1 VAKKK
6 AAPKSAA
13 RKAKRPTLKASR
25 RIAVAAKKSAERLA
39 KGAAIKRKAGFAKA
53 PAKKPDRLVLH
64 AIHASLP
71 SCKVGLMLAMLGVPW
86 DYRHVDLQ
94 AGAHKRPQF
103 LAMNRWGQV
112 PVLQDGGAFITQS
125 NVILRYLADKFG
137 RFGGKT
143 EAEKLRIAEWLAW
156 DLDRLASGLGLT
168 RLHARFYPEHD
179 EVKRYLRQRGDT
191 ALAALD
197 RHLGGSK
204 FVAGMYP
211 TIADIA
217 IFPWIAT
224 ADEGGFDIA
233 GWPNV
238 QAWAQRMLALPGVA
252 HPYAIMPK
260 EDRVAAPAAKAR
272 KGK

>member
-1 VAKKK
+1 MAAKKRS
-6 AAPKSAA
+6 KSGKPAA
-13 RKAKRPTLKASR
+13 RKAKQPTLKASR
-25 RIAVAAKKSAERLA
+25 KIAVAAKKSAERLA
-39 KGAAIKRKAGFAKA
+39 KGASIKRKAGFAKPA
-53 PAKKPDRLVLH
+53 PRKGDGLVLYGL
-64 AIHASLP
+64 HASLP

-94 AGAHKRPQF
+94 AGAHKKPAF

-112 PVLQDGGAFITQS
+112 PVLEDGAAHVAQS

-143 EAEKLRIAEWLAW
+143 ETEKLRIAEWLAW
-156 DLDRLASGLGLT
+156 DLDRMASGLGMSRFHT
-168 RLHARFYPEHD
+168 RFLPEHD
-179 EVKRYLRQRGDT
+179 EVKRFLRQRGEA
-191 ALAALD
+191 ALSSLD

-224 ADEGGFDIA
+224 AEEGGFNIA

-238 QAWAQRMLALPGVA
+238 QAWAQRMMALPGVA

-260 EDRVAAPAAKAR
+260 EDRVTPAK

>member
-25 RIAVAAKKSAERLA
+25 KIAVAAKKSAERLA
-39 KGAAIKRKAGFAKA
+39 KGASIKRKAGFAKS
-53 PAKKPDRLVLH
+53 PAKKSDRLVLH
-64 AIHASLP
+64 AFHASLP

-86 DYRHVDLQ
+86 DYRHIDL
-94 AGAHKRPQF
+94 ASGAHKKPAF

-112 PVLQDGGAFITQS
+112 PVLEDGGTHVAQS

-143 EAEKLRIAEWLAW
+143 DTEKLRIAEWLAW
-156 DLDRLASGLGLT
+156 EMDQMAGGVGMSRT
-168 RLHARFYPEHD
+168 ARRFNWHD
-179 EVKRYLRQRGDT
+179 EVVRFLRQRGDA
-191 ALAALD
+191 ALQALD

-204 FVAGMYP
+204 FIAGMYP
-211 TIADIA
+211 TIADVA
-217 IFPWIAT
+217 MFPRIAT
-224 ADEGGFDIA
+224 AEEGGFDIA
-233 GWPNV
+233 AWPNV

-260 EDRVAAPAAKAR
+260 EDRVTAPAK